1 MTARFRFWHK
11 QQQAPGRLR
20 PWLIVATAG
29 LLLLSG
35 CGYKGPLT
43 LPPND
48 LAQFDQL
55 TQHHT

>member
-1 MTARFRFWHK
+1 MTARFHFWRR
-11 QQQAPGRLR
+11 QQQTRGRLR
-20 PWLIVATAG
+20 PWVILATTG

-48 LAQFDQL
+48 LAQL
-55 TQHHT
+55 TQHHHS